1 LGVRGRRRTA
11 GLLGLV
17 LSGALLGGCA
27 VGPDFHK
34 PAPPAAAGYT
44 ATPLPA
50 RTTGADAPGGAAQRF
65 VQGLDVSGRWWT
77 LYRSPALDALV
88 EQALKANP
96 DLQAAQAALR
106 GAREAYYAQRGALAP
121 TLDAGYN
128 VTRQKVSDAIASPL
142 SSNAELYTLHTA
154 QLNIG
159 YTPDVFGGL
168 RRQIET
174 AQAQAE
180 AQRFQTEAAYLTL
193 ISNLVAAAVQ
203 EAMLRDQIEATQSA
217 VRAQAGALAVLRD
230 QFAHGE
236 AARGDVAAQESA
248 LAQLQ
253 QTLPPLEKQRIQQAD
268 LIAILTGQFPGQA
281 ADDGLKLSD
290 LTLPAE
296 LPVSLPSALVAQRP
310 DIQAAEASLH
320 AASAQV
326 GVAVA
331 ARLPAFT
338 LTGDLGGA
346 ATVFG
351 QMLSSANQ
359 TWLVAGGVAQPIF
372 EGRALLHRQR
382 GAEAA
387 YDQAAAQYRSTVLG
401 AFQNVADT
409 LQALQ
414 SDAAALAATAEAER
428 SAALSLDI
436 ARRAFRGGQVNT
448 LAVLSA
454 EQAWQQAR
462 IARIQAQAARCADTA
477 ALFQALGGGW
487 WNRADIAAA
496 SR

>member
-1 LGVRGRRRTA
+1 MGVRGRRRTA